1 MKDPSAHGKSGPIKV
16 SIAASQLTIAE
27 QFLAV
32 SKVYDKERGQTD
44 DFNDFHNVNVY
55 AVRLPALRFNASFD
69 KIGSLAE
76 MAKVLYSLP
85 SCFFCPTLNRSR
97 YIDGES
103 GRRSDVPHHYIYTQD
118 HNINLTILDRQRV
131 IRVIFEYVSIGK
143 ATLLHNGVL

>member
-1 MKDPSAHGKSGPIKV
+1 M
-16 SIAASQLTIAE
+16 SIAASQVTIAE

-55 AVRLPALRFNASFD
+55 AVRRFPPLRLNASFD
-69 KIGSLAE
+69 KIGPFAE
-76 MAKVLYSLP
+76 MAKVLYLLP
-85 SCFFCPTLNRSR
+85 SCLSCLMVNRSR

-118 HNINLTILDRQRV
+118 HNKNLTILDRQRV
-131 IRVIFEYVSIGK
+131 VRVIFE
-143 ATLLHNGVL
+143 